1 MPLPIAQAEQ
11 MFRALKRHGVDSEF
25 VRYAGE
31 SHGEF
36 ANGKPAH
43 YVDRIERVIAWF
55 DKYTSTPHRGS
66 N

>member
-1 MPLPIAQAEQ
+1 VI
-11 MFRALKRHGVDSEF
+11 
-25 VRYAGE
+25 YAGE

-55 DKYTSTPHRGS
+55 DRYMVARKQT